1 MLTYYQNSISKG
13 MNLQPN
19 EAYRQLEQARIN
31 DQWENTSAR
40 YTVLEQDEIGSAH
53 YTEIEAWLNYVVGQT
68 STGVKSGEDFCQ
80 LAFQDITHPCIRG
93 RYYQFDN
100 NIWLTYFTDDHDSL
114 SKTLAVR
121 RCNNAL
127 RWVNPENGAIE
138 TVPCVV
144 DYDMSSP
151 SMQVTSSILTPN
163 NHATVMIQGNNLTNS
178 QLKTNMRFV
187 LGGRPFKLYGYQ
199 NALLYSQLVPSPTLL
214 YLDLYLD
221 EKQAND
227 NFENSIAFN
236 GYYNYTII
244 PSQMSIE
251 VLPNSTG
258 TLTAN
263 AELNGDSIVRP
274 FVWESPDS
282 EKIQIDNN
290 GNYTVSGVVGDE
302 IPIKVYI
309 EGNPA
314 NVQTITVDIVDAIA
328 DSFDIS
334 LSPIPDKIKQYE
346 NIKFIVEII
355 KNSQS
360 YSNFNINVSLSQ
372 SENIL
377 SDKFLSIEEIDN
389 NSFGLTCNAFDST
402 PKNIYLTVI
411 DNESSITYNK
421 VYSIKTV
428 NMFG

>member
-31 DQWENTSAR
+31 DQWDNTSAR

-68 STGVKSGEDFCQ
+68 STGMKSGEDFCQ

-163 NHATVMIQGNNLTNS
+163 NHAVVMIQGNSLTNS

-236 GYYNYTII
+236 GFFNYTIT

-251 VLPNSTG
+251 VLPNSIG
-258 TLTAN
+258 TLTASV
-263 AELNGDSIVRP
+263 ELNGSNIVRP
-274 FVWESPDS
+274 LVWESSNS
-282 EKIQIDNN
+282 EKIQIDSN

-302 IPIKVYI
+302 ISIKVYI
-309 EGNPA
+309 EGNPINA
-314 NVQTITVDIVDAIA
+314 QTIAVSIVDTIT
-328 DSFDIS
+328 DSFDIT
-334 LSPIPDKIKQYE
+334 LSPTLDKIKQYE
-346 NIKFIVEII
+346 NIKFVIQTI
-355 KNSQS
+355 KNSQN
-360 YSNFNINVSLSQ
+360 YSNFTFNVSLSET
-372 SENIL
+372 ENVL
-377 SDKFLSIEEIDN
+377 SDKFLTIEEIVSDGFN
-389 NSFGLTCNAFDST
+389 LICNAFSST
-402 PKNIYLTVI
+402 LKNIYLTVT
-411 DNESSITYNK
+411 DNESSVTYNK